1 MFEFL
6 NNNFYCK
13 RNPSFPRDSLTFQ
26 KVIRDQFLCKKKLTS
41 DCSFLEQ
48 RPQNRKQPIKHES
61 FHAIKSEISFLHDW
75 SQSGWTRV
83 EKKIMI
89 MISQKAK
96 AVYRFTHLQHLA
108 HQGLG
113 LFACRVEIFARLH
126 KWKNEPNEFRTLQID
141 SNKMS
146 NNMFPWTTNPTR
158 LKPWNKCLKK
168 TKKKRKEK
176 KWRWRRT
183 FWRRTW
189 RSVM

>member
-1 MFEFL
+1 
-6 NNNFYCK
+6 
-13 RNPSFPRDSLTFQ
+13 
-26 KVIRDQFLCKKKLTS
+26 
-41 DCSFLEQ
+41 
-48 RPQNRKQPIKHES
+48 
-61 FHAIKSEISFLHDW
+61 
-75 SQSGWTRV
+75 
-83 EKKIMI
+83 

-183 FWRRTW
+183 F
-189 RSVM
+189 